1 MRQEMQIELGRQ
13 LLSALDERRTALAK
27 TIYQNPVGDY
37 TSAGQ
42 VELEGRR
49 FFRESPLVMGLS
61 GDLPQP
67 GDFITNDLASVPI
80 LLVRRDDGQVSAF
93 LNVCR
98 HRGTKV
104 AEGCGKGQKTFVCPY
119 HGWSY
124 GRDGR
129 LLGITDN
136 RAFGE
141 IDRHSHGLRPL
152 PVKEEHGLIWVWP
165 SPGEASIEPDR
176 LLGGLAPELASYG
189 LGHYAHYETRILHRR
204 MNWKLVVDTF
214 LEAYH
219 VPILHRNTIAPLING
234 KATVF
239 DPHNGNLRMVVPR
252 TTIDELR
259 ALPEDRWQL
268 LKHIAVI
275 YVLFPNVVLV
285 WQGDHVETWRVYPAG
300 NGADESAM
308 HVSLYTPEPAVTG
321 KAREHW
327 TKNMDLLLRTVEQ
340 EDFPL
345 AEAMQRGFRS
355 GAQDH
360 IKFGRNEP
368 ALAHYHQAV
377 HAALGLE
384 SGRA

>member
-1 MRQEMQIELGRQ
+1 MQQAMQIELGRQ
-13 LLSALDERRTALAK
+13 LLSALDERRTALAE
-27 TIYQNPVGDY
+27 TIYRNPVSDY
-37 TSAGQ
+37 ISAEQ
-42 VELEGRR
+42 VELERQR

-67 GDFITNDLASVPI
+67 GDFITNDLLGVPI
-80 LLVRRDDGQVSAF
+80 LIARRDDGQVNAF

-98 HRGTKV
+98 HRGTRV
-104 AEGCGKGQKTFVCPY
+104 AEGCGKGQKSFVCPY

-129 LLGITDN
+129 LIGITDN

-141 IDRHSHGLRPL
+141 IDRPSHGLRAL
-152 PVKEEHGLIWVWP
+152 PVKEEYGLVWVRP
-165 SPGEASIEPDR
+165 LPGEASIEPSS
-176 LLGGLAPELASYG
+176 LLGGLAPEMAAYG
-189 LGHYAHYETRILHRR
+189 FDRYAHYETRVLHRR

-219 VPILHRNTIAPLING
+219 VPILHRKTIAPLING
-234 KATVF
+234 RSTVF
-239 DPHNGNLRMVVPR
+239 NPYNGNLRMVVPR

-259 ALPEDRWQL
+259 TLPENRWEL

-285 WQGDHVETWRVYPAG
+285 WQGDHIETWRVYPAG
-300 NGADESAM
+300 NGGDESVM
-308 HVSLYTPEPAVTG
+308 HVSLYTPEPALTE
-321 KAREHW
+321 KARGHW
-327 TKNMDLLLRTVEQ
+327 NRNMDLLLRTVED

-345 AEAMQRGFRS
+345 AEAMQRGFTS

-360 IKFGRNEP
+360 VNYGRNEP
-368 ALAHYHQAV
+368 ALAHYHGAIRG
-377 HAALGLE
+377 ALGLPL
-384 SGRA
+384 